1 VDIEY
6 ASKELKGNYSFNS
19 YLFLNTSAPLADLSK
34 NKRERVIIYLSLD
47 DKKYIIINPIY
58 VLNGKLTPINDM

>member
-34 NKRERVIIYLSLD
+34 NKREKSNNIFIIRWQ
-47 DKKYIIINPIY
+47 KIY
-58 VLNGKLTPINDM
+58 NN